1 MNVHPKTEFQKLMN
15 RANICCRE
23 KEKVYLCVVNY
34 YRNFPSGSDGCFVDY
49 PCVHTLYVRHTE
61 PSTIPS
67 SFQRDSSTQSE
78 MSISGSLKTFTD
90 KIDLSRSFLQPAHFK
105 RSRKHFKRGVFVRGI
120 KTISHPNSNEPRF
133 SSRFCA
139 PFVLTDKRT
148 LICGW

>member
-15 RANICCRE
+15 RANICCRG

-34 YRNFPSGSDGCFVDY
+34 YRNFPSGSDGCLVDY

-78 MSISGSLKTFTD
+78 MSISGSLKTFAD

>member
-49 PCVHTLYVRHTE
+49 SCVHTLYVRHTE

-90 KIDLSRSFLQPAHFK
+90 KIDTCRDHSYSPHISNDLGSTLNAEFLLEVSKQYRIRIPTSLVFRLVFAHLLF
-105 RSRKHFKRGVFVRGI
+105 
-120 KTISHPNSNEPRF
+120 
-133 SSRFCA
+133 
-139 PFVLTDKRT
+139 
-148 LICGW
+148 

>member
-49 PCVHTLYVRHTE
+49 SCVHTLYVRHTE

-78 MSISGSLKTFTD
+78 MSISGSLKTFVD

-105 RSRKHFKRGVFVRGI
+105 RDLGSTLNAEFLLEVSKQYRIRIPTSLVFRLVFA
-120 KTISHPNSNEPRF
+120 HLLF
-133 SSRFCA
+133 
-139 PFVLTDKRT
+139 
-148 LICGW
+148 